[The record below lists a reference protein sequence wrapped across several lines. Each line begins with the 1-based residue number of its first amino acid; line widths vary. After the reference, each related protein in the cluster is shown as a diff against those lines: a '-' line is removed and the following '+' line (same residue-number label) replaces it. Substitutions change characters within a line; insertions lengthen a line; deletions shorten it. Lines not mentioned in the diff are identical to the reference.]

1 VAGSVLA
8 VETSVQTCYRH
19 PDTPAGIVCQR
30 CDRPICPKCMHQ
42 ASVGFHCPE
51 CVKSGKQKVVS
62 GPAAFVMRPVVTQV
76 LIGINV
82 LVFLIGSVMEKHLQ
96 IGLGGG
102 GTFHSD
108 FGLIAK
114 VWQRGA
120 YFYNGPVLGSHAVG
134 VGEGEWYRMITAG
147 FVHYGVLHIAMN
159 MYALWILGRAVEH
172 MGGRLR
178 FGIVY
183 AVSLMVGSLAALVLT
198 PDALTA
204 GASGAIFGLMG
215 AIFMAQRSQG
225 VKLLESPL
233 LGVLLLNLVFTFG
246 FGGISIG
253 GHIGGLFGGGLAGW
267 LLFDFAR
274 KPGVDKRLPFVLCG
288 AIAIGCLVAGVV
300 FASGYTP
307 T

>member
-1 VAGSVLA
+1 VPGSFLV

-19 PDTPAGIVCQR
+19 SDTPAGIVCQR

-62 GPAAFVMRPVVTQV
+62 GPAAFVSQPIVTQV

-82 LVFLIGSVMEKHLQ
+82 LVFVIGSIVEKRFQ

-102 GTFHSD
+102 GSFHSS
-108 FGLIAK
+108 FGLIAR

-120 YFYNGPVLGSHAVG
+120 SFYNGPVLGSHAAG
-134 VGEGEWYRMITAG
+134 VGGGQWYRMITAG
-147 FVHYGVLHIAMN
+147 FLHYGLFHVAIN

-172 MGGRLR
+172 IGGRLR
-178 FGIVY
+178 FGIIY
-183 AVSLMVGSLAALVLT
+183 GVSLMVGSLAALVLSPT
-198 PDALTA
+198 ALTA

-215 AIFMAQRSQG
+215 AIFMVQRAQG
-225 VKLLESPL
+225 IGFLESPL

-267 LLFDFAR
+267 ILFDLAR
-274 KPGVDKRLPFVLCG
+274 KPGIDKRLPFALCG
-288 AIAIGCLVAGVV
+288 VIAIGCLVAGIV